1 MSAASLT
8 AAENLRGSLWMI
20 AAMAGFAVEDL
31 LLKQVSRTM
40 PVGEILILF
49 GAAGALIFAALARF
63 RGDRVLR
70 GEILSRPI
78 LFRAGFEVTGRIFYT
93 LALAWTPLA
102 FASAIMQATP
112 LVVVAGAA
120 LIFGERVGWRRW
132 SAIMAGFAGV
142 MMILRPG
149 GEGFS
154 ALSLLAV
161 AGMFGFAGRDLATR
175 AAPAGVSNLALGVY
189 GFAMMI
195 PAGAVLLAIGGGA
208 VLPSPAATA
217 ELAGAIVFGV
227 SAYFALTVAMRTGE
241 VSAVTPFRYSRLLFA
256 LVLAMAVLGERPDAM
271 TLAGAGV
278 VVASGVYTLLR
289 GARRGR

>member
-49 GAAGALIFAALARF
+49 GVAGALIFAALARF

-70 GEILSRPI
+70 REILSRPI

-149 GEGFS
+149 AKVFPRCRCLPSRGCS
-154 ALSLLAV
+154 ALP
-161 AGMFGFAGRDLATR
+161 GATWR
-175 AAPAGVSNLALGVY
+175 PA
-189 GFAMMI
+189 
-195 PAGAVLLAIGGGA
+195 
-208 VLPSPAATA
+208 
-217 ELAGAIVFGV
+217 
-227 SAYFALTVAMRTGE
+227 
-241 VSAVTPFRYSRLLFA
+241 
-256 LVLAMAVLGERPDAM
+256 RP
-271 TLAGAGV
+271 
-278 VVASGVYTLLR
+278 LR
-289 GARRGR
+289 GCRTSRSGSMALR